1 MNVELSKVS
10 SRGQVVIPQR
20 IREKLGL
27 AEGMPLAVTEQ
38 GNCVIFQ
45 KMEFPK
51 FDLKVMLSE
60 SHRFAK
66 KKGIRQT
73 DLETVIGRVRSRK

>member
-1 MNVELSKVS
+1 MNVELTKVS

-20 IREKLGL
+20 IRERLGL

-38 GNCVIFQ
+38 GNCVILQ

-51 FDLKVMLSE
+51 FDLKAMLSDGQK
-60 SHRFAK
+60 FAK
-66 KKGIRQT
+66 QKGIKPS
-73 DLETVIGRVRSRK
+73 DLENTLRKVRERK

>member
-1 MNVELSKVS
+1 MNVELTKVS

-51 FDLKVMLSE
+51 FDLKAMLSE
-60 SHRFAK
+60 SHKFAK
-66 KKGIRQT
+66 QKGIQPS
-73 DLETVIGRVRSRK
+73 DLEKAINKVRARR

>member
-1 MNVELSKVS
+1 MYVELTKIS

-27 AEGMPLAVTEQ
+27 AEGMPLAVAEQ
-38 GNCVIFQ
+38 GNVILLQ

-51 FDLKVMLSE
+51 FNLKSMLSE
-60 SHRFAK
+60 SHKFAK
-66 KKGIRQT
+66 EKGIQSSG
-73 DLETVIGRVRSRK
+73 LEETINKVRNRK

>member
-1 MNVELSKVS
+1 MDVELSKVS

-27 AEGMPLAVTEQ
+27 AEGMPLAVTER
-38 GNCVIFQ
+38 GNCIIFQ

-51 FDLKVMLSE
+51 FDLKTMLSE

-66 KKGIRQT
+66 QKGIQPS
-73 DLETVIGRVRSRK
+73 DLENVISKVRARK